1 MKNRRKKSCDIFSIF
16 SNFLPLIYLFFL
28 CDIFSGE
35 SPNSR
40 RVLFDYPASPYL
52 YGNYHHPSPSED
64 LLLWFGSTSAGECTE
79 NKYIFIH
86 YP

>member
-1 MKNRRKKSCDIFSIF
+1 MLNYIFF
-16 SNFLPLIYLFFL
+16 FNFIPG
-28 CDIFSGE
+28 D

-64 LLLWFGSTSAGECTE
+64 LLLWFGSTSAGEFILIKTRRISKQFKNR
-79 NKYIFIH
+79 NKSTL
-86 YP
+86 